1 MTQAKAK
8 PVKAKANVVKA
19 KPAPKK
25 IGRPPEPVPAHHAE
39 AICEWIA
46 QGKTLREWCRE
57 NKLHYSTVY
66 LWMEKD
72 REFAQR
78 FARARD
84 IGADAIADEA
94 IEIIDTFP
102 MESVSEGG
110 SRVDSGHVTWLRNRA
125 EYRLKLLAKWNPK
138 KYGDKLAI
146 GGADD
151 LPAIQSN
158 VTLDAA
164 EAYKRL
170 IGGGS

>member
-1 MTQAKAK
+1 MTE
-8 PVKAKANVVKA
+8 
-19 KPAPKK
+19 PKRR
-25 IGRPPEPVPAHHAE
+25 GRPPQPVPQQHVE

-46 QGKTLREWCRE
+46 QGQTLREWCRQ
-57 NKLHYSTVY
+57 NKVHYSTVY
-66 LWMEKD
+66 LWLEKD
-72 REFAQR
+72 AEFARR

-110 SRVDSGHVTWLRNRA
+110 SHIDSAHVAWLRNRA

-164 EAYKRL
+164 EAYKRM